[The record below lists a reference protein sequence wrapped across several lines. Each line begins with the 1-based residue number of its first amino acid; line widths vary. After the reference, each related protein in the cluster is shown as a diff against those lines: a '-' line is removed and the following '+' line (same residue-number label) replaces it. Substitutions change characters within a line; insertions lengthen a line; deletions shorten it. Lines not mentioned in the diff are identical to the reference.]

1 MYVCKEE
8 MLAARLV
15 LMFVLGDWR
24 PGYVSPDGLSVA
36 ESTSFSLYVWMSS
49 SEMPVKLWMS
59 CYGLVS

>member
-36 ESTSFSLYVWMSS
+36 ESTSFSLCM
-49 SEMPVKLWMS
+49 
-59 CYGLVS
+59 CG